1 MQCTSCKINIDP
13 KWKYAIEKNI
23 CPFCGENIMDEYL
36 KNLLV
41 SLREAMDKLSE
52 YETELEDFMLSNFQF
67 VKTTSPNLINFVPE
81 EMLNTK
87 PKVFKNKRV
96 TEEVQV
102 EEPAIKEDKLDFYKR
117 AGIKNPNTASDKV
130 AHIKRLAE
138 ENKNSTEEDSS
149 MADINIANLL
159 AQDLS
164 EYAEENPEDFE
175 KNNLDDLDGD
185 LDKIPS
191 SVLKFANKF
200 KNPDSAKNDLETLK
214 RLKEDAEKRS
224 SKFIPKRD

>member
-1 MQCTSCKINIDP
+1 
-13 KWKYAIEKNI
+13 
-23 CPFCGENIMDEYL
+23 
-36 KNLLV
+36 
-41 SLREAMDKLSE
+41 
-52 YETELEDFMLSNFQF
+52 
-67 VKTTSPNLINFVPE
+67 
-81 EMLNTK
+81 
-87 PKVFKNKRV
+87 
-96 TEEVQV
+96 
-102 EEPAIKEDKLDFYKR
+102 
-117 AGIKNPNTASDKV
+117 
-130 AHIKRLAE
+130 
-138 ENKNSTEEDSS
+138 

-164 EYAEENPEDFE
+164 EYAEENPEVFE

-224 SKFIPKRD
+224 SKFVPKRD